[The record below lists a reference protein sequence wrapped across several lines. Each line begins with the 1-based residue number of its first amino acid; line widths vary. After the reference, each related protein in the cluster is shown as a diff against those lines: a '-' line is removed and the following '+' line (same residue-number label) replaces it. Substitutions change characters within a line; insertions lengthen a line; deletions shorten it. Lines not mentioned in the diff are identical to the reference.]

1 MDSKF
6 KDSPSEK
13 LDVRL
18 KQNFSP
24 DVVNEFFKCLN
35 EIYGIKE
42 WAELYVRK
50 AEGRDLNEILVYS
63 YSDTLT
69 LAEATAISEFL
80 FKVPNLKS
88 ESD

>member
-6 KDSPSEK
+6 EDSPSK
-13 LDVRL
+13 KIDKCL
-18 KQNFSP
+18 KQHFSP
-24 DVVNEFFKCLN
+24 LVVNEFFKCLN
-35 EIYGIKE
+35 EIYGVKE
-42 WAELYVRK
+42 WTDLYVRK
-50 AEGRDLNEILVYS
+50 AEGRELNEILVYS

-80 FKVPNLKS
+80 FKVPNIKS

>member
-13 LDVRL
+13 LDVCL

-24 DVVNEFFKCLN
+24 AVVDEFFKCLN
-35 EIYGIKE
+35 EIYGVKE
-42 WAELYVRK
+42 WSELYTRK
-50 AEGRDLNEILVYS
+50 AEGRELNEILVYS

-69 LAEATAISEFL
+69 LGEATAISEFL
-80 FKVPNLKS
+80 FKPLIKKS
-88 ESD
+88 N